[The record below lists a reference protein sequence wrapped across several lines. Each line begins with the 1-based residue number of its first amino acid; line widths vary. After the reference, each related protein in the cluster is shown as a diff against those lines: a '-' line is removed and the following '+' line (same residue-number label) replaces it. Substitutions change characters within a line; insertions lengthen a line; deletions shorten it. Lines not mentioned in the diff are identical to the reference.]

1 MTDPV
6 PVSYSF
12 ADAVARITLDDGD
25 RGNPVHPGSVAAL
38 HDAVRRANADG
49 ARVIV
54 LASTGRF
61 FSVGGDIAGFG
72 AAEDITSFVDDL
84 AEALH
89 RTISELLRSP
99 AIVVSVVHGVA
110 AGAGFPLAAAADVVL
125 AGRSAKFTLGYTKI
139 GFSVDGGTSLLVHT
153 LGLHRTLRLALLN
166 DVISAEEALAAGLV
180 ARVVEDGDLVG
191 TADAV
196 VAQLAAGS
204 AGAQAATKR
213 LLRAVAEESPESV
226 MRAESLSIRARAG
239 EPDGREGVRAFL
251 EKRAPEFNV
260 SLEADLLD

>member
-1 MTDPV
+1 MS
-6 PVSYSF
+6 VSYSF
-12 ADAVARITLDDGD
+12 AGGIARITLDDAD
-25 RGNPVHPGSVAAL
+25 RGNPIHPGSVAAL
-38 HDAVRRANADG
+38 HDAVRRAGADA

-72 AAEDITSFVDDL
+72 GAEDVGTFVDDL

-89 RTISELLRSP
+89 RVISELLRSP
-99 AIVVSVVHGVA
+99 AVVVSVVHGVA

-125 AGRSAKFTLGYTKI
+125 AGTSAKFTLGYTKI

-153 LGLHRTLRLALLN
+153 LGLHRALRMALLN
-166 DVISAEEALAAGLV
+166 DVITAEEAYAAGLV
-180 ARVVEDGDLVG
+180 ARVVEDDELAAA
-191 TADAV
+191 ADAIA
-196 VAQLAAGS
+196 AQLAAGS
-204 AGAQAATKR
+204 AGAQGATKR

-226 MRAESLSIRARAG
+226 MRAESLSIRERAT

-260 SLEADLLD
+260 EPAGPLTD